1 MIFSALAHANPP
13 ADWIKAP
20 GARAELVDEPVF
32 GGRVAVYR
40 AGPADAEAIVL
51 VHGLGTPAARDW
63 GLVIP
68 ALARRYQVIALDLPG
83 FGNSSKGNYYY
94 TPDSFARALDAVLKQ
109 PARFT
114 LVGHS
119 MGAGVAIAYAAAH
132 PERVSHLVLVDAAG
146 VLHRSV
152 YIEYLAIKG
161 LEQALGKDS
170 WMFPALSRAIHRR
183 AESWPDDDAL
193 AIERAGVRRR
203 LLGGEPAA
211 IAAVSMT
218 GWDFSHELRAI
229 RSPTLVVWGA
239 RDRIAPPRTGQAL
252 ASAIPQARLVVLDAV
267 AHAPQIEAP
276 ARFAGL
282 LMGELD
288 GALVAPAYA
297 LAPGPVQGGRVARCQ
312 GAQGQK
318 FSGDYETLIL
328 DECGDARIVNARIGR
343 LELVRSTV
351 RIVNSHIRD
360 DVQAS
365 RSRIEMTGGSVGG
378 TLALDATSVDAA
390 ATRFSRAPV
399 NRGEVP
405 VVLRL
410 SIAEMSQ
417 PGNAHPLHDIF
428 RLAPGETLIR

>member
-1 MIFSALAHANPP
+1 VTFSALAHANPP

-20 GARAELVDEPVF
+20 DARAEFVEEPVF

-40 AGPADAEAIVL
+40 AGPQDAEAIVL

-68 ALARRYQVIALDLPG
+68 ALARRYQVIAIDLPG
-83 FGNSSKGNYYY
+83 FGNSSKGNHHY
-94 TPDSFARALDAVLKQ
+94 TPDNLARALDAALKA

-132 PERVSHLVLVDAAG
+132 PERVSRLVLVDAAG

-152 YIEYLAIKG
+152 YIEYLALKG
-161 LEQALGKDS
+161 LERAIGADS
-170 WMFPALSRAIHRR
+170 PLFPAISRAIHRR

-218 GWDFSHELRAI
+218 GWDFSEELRAI
-229 RSPTLVVWGA
+229 RAPTLVVWGA

-276 ARFAGL
+276 LRFAGL

-288 GALVAPAYA
+288 GALVTPPYA
-297 LAPGPVQGGRVARCQ
+297 LAAGPVQGGREARCQ
-312 GAQGQK
+312 GAQGQQ
-318 FSGDYETLIL
+318 FSGDYETLVI
-328 DECGDARIVNARIGR
+328 DECGDASIVNARIGR
-343 LELVRSTV
+343 LEVVRSTV

-360 DVQAS
+360 DLQAS

-378 TLALDATSVDAA
+378 SVALDATSIDAA
-390 ATRFSRAPV
+390 ATHFSRAPV
-399 NRGEVP
+399 NRGDVP

>member
-1 MIFSALAHANPP
+1 MTFSALAHATPP

-20 GARAELVDEPVF
+20 GARAEFVAEPVF
-32 GGRVAVYR
+32 GGQMALYR
-40 AGPADAEAIVL
+40 AGPEDAEAIVL

-68 ALARRYQVIALDLPG
+68 ALAQRYQVIAVDLPG
-83 FGNSSKGNYYY
+83 FGNSSKGNHHY
-94 TPDSFARALDAVLKQ
+94 TPDNLARALDAALKT

-132 PERVSHLVLVDAAG
+132 PERVSRLVLVDAAG

-152 YIEYLAIKG
+152 YIEYLALKG
-161 LEQALGKDS
+161 LERAIGADS
-170 WMFPALSRAIHRR
+170 PLFPAISRAIHRR

-218 GWDFSHELRAI
+218 GWDFSDELRAI
-229 RSPTLVVWGA
+229 RAPTLVVWGA

-252 ASAIPQARLVVLDAV
+252 ASAIPQARLVMLDAV

-282 LMGELD
+282 LMGDLD
-288 GALVAPAYA
+288 GALVASPYA
-297 LAPGPVQGGRVARCQ
+297 LAPGPVRGNRVARCQ
-312 GAQGQK
+312 GAQGQQ
-318 FSGDYETLIL
+318 FSGDYETLVI
-328 DECGDARIVNARIGR
+328 DECGDASIVNARIGR
-343 LELVRSTV
+343 LEVVRSTV

-360 DVQAS
+360 GVQAS

-390 ATRFSRAPV
+390 ATHFSRAPV
-399 NRGEVP
+399 NRGDVP

>member
-1 MIFSALAHANPP
+1 MTFSALAHANPP

-20 GARAELVDEPVF
+20 NARAEFVDEPVF
-32 GGRVAVYR
+32 GGQVALYR
-40 AGPADAEAIVL
+40 AGPANAEAIVL

-68 ALARRYQVIALDLPG
+68 VLARRYQVIAVDLPG
-83 FGNSSKGNYYY
+83 FGNSSKGNHHY
-94 TPDSFARALDAVLKQ
+94 TPDTFARALDAVLKR
-109 PARFT
+109 PARFM

-119 MGAGVAIAYAAAH
+119 MGAGVAIAYAAAY
-132 PERVSHLVLVDAAG
+132 PDRLSHLVLVDAAG

-161 LEQALGKDS
+161 LERALGKDS
-170 WMFPALSRAIHRR
+170 WMFPALSRAIHRK
-183 AESWPDDDAL
+183 AENWPDDDAL

-218 GWDFSHELRAI
+218 GWDFSEELRAI
-229 RSPTLVVWGA
+229 RAPTVVVWGA

-252 ASAIPQARLVVLDAV
+252 ASLIPQARLVVLDAV
-267 AHAPQIEAP
+267 AHAPQVQAP
-276 ARFAGL
+276 ERFAGV
-282 LMGELD
+282 LMAELD
-288 GALVAPAYA
+288 GALVTPPYA
-297 LAPGPVQGGRVARCQ
+297 LAPGPVLGARVARCQ
-312 GAQGQK
+312 GAQGQQ
-318 FSGDYETLIL
+318 FSGDYETLVIE
-328 DECGDARIVNARIGR
+328 ECGDARIVNARIGR
-343 LELVRSTV
+343 LEVVRSTV

-360 DVQAS
+360 GVQAGHS
-365 RSRIEMTGGSVGG
+365 RLEMTGGSVGG

-390 ATRFSRAPV
+390 ATHFSRAPV

>member
-1 MIFSALAHANPP
+1 MTFCALAHATPP

-20 GARAELVDEPVF
+20 GARAEFVEEPVF

-40 AGPADAEAIVL
+40 AGSQDAEAIVL
-51 VHGLGTPAARDW
+51 VHGLGAPAARDW

-68 ALARRYQVIALDLPG
+68 ALAQRYQVMAVDLPG
-83 FGNSSKGNYYY
+83 FGNSSKGNHHY
-94 TPDSFARALDAVLKQ
+94 TPDSLARALDAALKT

-132 PERVSHLVLVDAAG
+132 PERVARLVLVDAAG

-152 YIEYLAIKG
+152 YIEYLALKG

-170 WMFPALSRAIHRR
+170 WMFPAISRAIHRR

-218 GWDFSHELRAI
+218 GWDFSAELRAI
-229 RSPTLVVWGA
+229 RAPTLVVWGA
-239 RDRIAPPRTGQAL
+239 LDRIAPPRTGQAL
-252 ASAIPQARLVVLDAV
+252 ASAIAQAQLVVLDAV
-267 AHAPQIEAP
+267 GHAPQIEAP
-276 ARFAGL
+276 QAFAGL
-282 LMGELD
+282 LMAELD
-288 GALVAPAYA
+288 GAPIAAAYA
-297 LAPGPVQGGRVARCQ
+297 LAPGPGQGGRVARSQ

-318 FSGDYETLIL
+318 FSGDYETLVIE
-328 DECGDARIVNARIGR
+328 ECGDARIVNARIGR

-365 RSRIEMTGGSVGG
+365 GSRIEMTGGSIGG

-399 NRGEVP
+399 NRGDVP

-410 SIAEMSQ
+410 SIAELSQ